1 VTTSSLLEIVCCVSC
16 HIFFLAFEVKDKLNS
31 TPRHIRQIC
40 VCRAGANR
48 PFCRRETLI
57 HYSTDH
63 ATNMPSAPLED
74 ACRESASTSKS
85 RPVNFSRPRP
95 ASAAVAK
102 QKLQHDRSDGTTTA
116 RGINAC
122 HEPNRLRP
130 HESGFSSDSRQ
141 TNSGTSAGSEL
152 AWDGDLGEPSSSL
165 SSSPQRPAEYDRKQR
180 YPLPPRR
187 RGAGGDVVGKCSDRP
202 ILPGPIGPPRM
213 SAPRGEWEGAAGD
226 HTDSVAGGR
235 AGTWSSSD
243 YDVSGL
249 SAAEINKLRKKG
261 INPALYVEMQAARK
275 GKWKWVSPIVGN
287 TFL

>member
-1 VTTSSLLEIVCCVSC
+1 M
-16 HIFFLAFEVKDKLNS
+16 KDKLNS
-31 TPRHIRQIC
+31 TTRHIRQIC

-48 PFCRRETLI
+48 PFCHRETLI
-57 HYSTDH
+57 RYSTDH
-63 ATNMPSAPLED
+63 ATNMPSAPLEE
-74 ACRESASTSKS
+74 ACRESASTSKP

-95 ASAAVAK
+95 TSAAVVK

-130 HESGFSSDSRQ
+130 HESRFLSDSRH
-141 TNSGTSAGSEL
+141 TNSGTSAGSGL

-165 SSSPQRPAEYDRKQR
+165 SLSPQRPAEYDRKQR
-180 YPLPPRR
+180 YPLPPGR
-187 RGAGGDVVGKCSDRP
+187 RGAGGDLVGKDSDRP

-213 SAPRGEWEGAAGD
+213 SAPRSSIDGQQSPRATSPQGEWEDAAGD
-226 HTDSVAGGR
+226 HTDSVAGGGAR
-235 AGTWSSSD
+235 TWSSSD

-249 SAAEINKLRKKG
+249 STVEIDKLRKKG